1 MEAFFSRRGIK
12 VHNGPPPHIL
22 EKARLIV
29 LQLEDGIPYWQLRG
43 KRLRKDRS
51 IISIPVG
58 PRWRLVASLE
68 TGTPQ
73 LQELVSHSNYN
84 GLL

>member
-1 MEAFFSRRGIK
+1 MNAFFSRRGID
-12 VHNGPPPHIL
+12 VHNGPPPYIL
-22 EKARLIV
+22 EKARRIV
-29 LQLEDGIPYWQLRG
+29 LQLERGVPYWQLRG

-58 PRWRLVASLE
+58 PRWRLVASVE
-68 TGTPQ
+68 AGKPQ

-84 GLL
+84 GLF